1 MLTNQLTWLSL
12 TLAGGVLFAALAPL
26 LQRRLERLAAPL
38 LALLPLAAFIQLL
51 AVLPAIQAGET
62 AQIRFEWVPLLG
74 LSLTFMLDGLGVV
87 MSLLIAGIGV
97 LVILYGGA
105 YLHGHPSLGRF
116 YAVILLFMTAML
128 GIALS
133 GNALLLFVFW
143 ELTSITSFLLIG
155 FEHERPGARAAAWQA
170 LLVTGGGGLALLAG
184 LVLLAIITGSFEMSV
199 WMTRAADIIVHPLAP
214 AAFLLILGGAATK
227 SAQFPFHFWL
237 PNAMEAPTPVSAYL
251 HSATMVKAGVF
262 LLARLFPILGGLPL
276 WTPALMSIGLLTLLG
291 ASLLA
296 LAQTDLK
303 RLLAY
308 TTVSA
313 LGMLVFLLGL
323 GTPLALKTAALFLVT
338 HALYKGA
345 LFLSAG
351 SVDHGTGT
359 RDITRLGGIGRAM
372 PFTAAAAG
380 LAALSMAG
388 LPPLLG
394 FIAKEL
400 VYETT
405 LESTLPFLLTGLTL
419 VANVA
424 TAIVA
429 VWVGW
434 QPFWGHPSDDHLHPH
449 EGTPGLWLPPLLLAL
464 LSLLLGLFPVLT
476 GNWLIAPMAGTI
488 AGQSIKV
495 KLALWHGLTPM
506 LGLSALTLLLGLGG
520 AALRRVAQPG
530 VIAFWHALAPIGPAN
545 LYHRFIHGLLALA
558 SWQTAVLQNGY
569 LRIYVLVIVL
579 TTALLAGLTFAF
591 QDVSLTLVP
600 WQTPRFY
607 DFILVGVILTATF
620 LVTRSRSRVAT
631 IALLGSIGFSIAV
644 IFLLYSAPDLA
655 MVQFAIETLTV
666 ILFVLVLYKLP
677 KFNRLSSTRTRVVDF
692 FLALTGGLLMT
703 LLMLLVSSHNSDA
716 SVAAYYAANSLAQAN
731 GRNIVNVIL
740 VDFRGLDTLGEI
752 TVLGIAAIGVYSLI
766 RLGGGA
772 VRKQRALSAR
782 GRRNK

>member
-1 MLTNQLTWLSL
+1 MWLVTTALS
-12 TLAGGVLFAALAPL
+12 GVVLSFLAPL
-26 LQRRLERLAAPL
+26 LRRRAERLAAPL
-38 LALLPLAAFIQLL
+38 LAFLPLAAFVQLL
-51 AVLPAIQAGET
+51 AALPAIHAGET
-62 AQIRFEWVPLLG
+62 AQVRFDWVPSLG
-74 LSLTFMLDGLGVV
+74 LSLTFMLDGLGLG
-87 MSLLIAGIGV
+87 MGLLIAGIGA

-105 YLHGHPSLGRF
+105 YLHGHPALGRF

-128 GIALS
+128 GIVLS

-170 LLVTGGGGLALLAG
+170 LLVTGGGGLALMAG
-184 LVLLAIITGSFEMSV
+184 FALLAVITGSFEVNV
-199 WMTRAADIIVHPLAP
+199 WAARAAEIAVHPLAP

-262 LLARLFPILGGLPL
+262 LLARLFPVLGGLPL
-276 WTPALMSIGLLTLLG
+276 WTPALTTLGLLTLVG
-291 ASLLA
+291 AALLA

-323 GTPLALKTAALFLVT
+323 GTPLALKTAALFLLT
-338 HALYKGA
+338 HALYKGS
-345 LFLSAG
+345 LFLAAG

-405 LESTLPFLLTGLTL
+405 LEASAPLLLTGLAMA
-419 VANVA
+419 ANAA
-424 TAIVA
+424 TVVVA

-434 QPFWGHPSDDHLHPH
+434 YPFWGRPGDEHLHPH
-449 EGTPGLWLPPLLLAL
+449 ERTSGLWGPPLLLAL
-464 LSLLLGLFPVLT
+464 LGLALGLLPALT
-476 GNWLIAPMAGTI
+476 GGWLVAPMAGAI
-488 AGQSIKV
+488 LGQFIKV

-506 LGLSALTLLLGLGG
+506 LGLSALTFLLGFGL
-520 AALRRVAQPG
+520 ATLRRALQPR
-530 VIAFWHALAPIGPAN
+530 IAAFWHALAPLGPAN
-545 LYHRFIHGLLALA
+545 LYHRFVHGLLSLA
-558 SWQTAVLQNGY
+558 SWQTAVLQSGY

-579 TTALLAGLTFAF
+579 TTVALASMTIVLKGVT
-591 QDVSLTLVP
+591 LTLLP
-600 WQTPRFY
+600 WQPPRFY
-607 DFILVGVILTATF
+607 DFALVGVILTAAF

-644 IFLLYSAPDLA
+644 LFLLYSAPDLA

-677 KFNRLSSTRTRVVDF
+677 KFSRLSSRRTRIADVF
-692 FLALTGGLLMT
+692 FALTGGLLMT
-703 LLMLLVSSHNSDA
+703 LLMLLVSRHTSDA

-752 TVLGIAAIGVYSLI
+752 TVLAIAAIGVFSLI
-766 RLGGGA
+766 RLGGKPG
-772 VRKQRALSAR
+772 RKQRAVPKGER
-782 GRRNK
+782 TK